1 MVFNS
6 QQTLTASTAVASIAS
21 AALLTLVG
29 LCIPYTERALNG
41 RGAAPQMTT
50 PSSIRTSPPQRHDAY
65 SRANGTPRNLQ
76 KADRGD
82 AHH

>member
-6 QQTLTASTAVASIAS
+6 QQTLTASTAVGSIAS

-50 PSSIRTSPPQRHDAY
+50 PSSMRTSPPQRHDTD
-65 SRANGTPRNLQ
+65 SRVNGAPRNPQ
-76 KADRGD
+76 KNNRGD

>member
-21 AALLTLVG
+21 AALLTVVG

-50 PSSIRTSPPQRHDAY
+50 PSSMRTSPSQRPDTDG
-65 SRANGTPRNLQ
+65 RASGAPRNHQ
-76 KADRGD
+76 KTDRSD
-82 AHH
+82 AQH

>member
-50 PSSIRTSPPQRHDAY
+50 PSSMHTSPPQRHDTDN
-65 SRANGTPRNLQ
+65 RVNGGPRSLQ
-76 KADRGD
+76 KTNRGD

>member
-6 QQTLTASTAVASIAS
+6 QQTLTASTALASIAS

-50 PSSIRTSPPQRHDAY
+50 PSSTRTSPPQRHD
-65 SRANGTPRNLQ
+65 SDNRVNGGPRSLQ
-76 KADRGD
+76 KTNRGD

>member
-21 AALLTLVG
+21 AALLTLLG

-50 PSSIRTSPPQRHDAY
+50 PSSMRTSAPQQHDTDN
-65 SRANGTPRNLQ
+65 RTNGAPRNLR
-76 KADRGD
+76 KNDRGD

>member
-41 RGAAPQMTT
+41 RGATPQMTT
-50 PSSIRTSPPQRHDAY
+50 PSSMRTSTPQRHDAD

-76 KADRGD
+76 KANRGD
-82 AHH
+82 THH

>member
-41 RGAAPQMTT
+41 RGAALQMTT
-50 PSSIRTSPPQRHDAY
+50 PSSMRTSAPQQHDTDNRTSGA
-65 SRANGTPRNLQ
+65 PRNLR
-76 KADRGD
+76 KNDRGD